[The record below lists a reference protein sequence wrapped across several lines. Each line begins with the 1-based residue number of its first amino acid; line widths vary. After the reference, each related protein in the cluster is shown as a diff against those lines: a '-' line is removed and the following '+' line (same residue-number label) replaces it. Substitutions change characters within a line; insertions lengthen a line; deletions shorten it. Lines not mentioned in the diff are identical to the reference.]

1 MWFLTNMKI
10 HESTENYLETIYM
23 LTLRGN
29 PIRSIDIAKE
39 LGYSRPSV
47 SVAMKKLRA
56 DGYISTDE
64 SGFILLTESG
74 NSIAVTMHERH
85 VILSQWLIGLGV
97 DPKIAVNDA
106 CKIEHIM
113 SEQSFNAIKEHI
125 SASKSHT

>member
-1 MWFLTNMKI
+1 MKI
-10 HESTENYLETIYM
+10 HESSENYLETIYM

-29 PIRSIDIAKE
+29 PIRAIDIAKE

-64 SGFILLTESG
+64 NGFILLSESG
-74 NSIAVTMHERH
+74 NSIAVAMHERH

-125 SASKSHT
+125 GNIEPK